1 MKWLLALVVALL
13 LYLGLSLAFGL
24 QGLGDSLARLPF
36 WWWLLAPA
44 TVLTSHLVLFGR
56 WQYYLNRLGFPLA
69 TRASAVIYA
78 SGLALIV
85 APARS
90 GEALRG
96 LWLKRRH
103 GFPLQVGVGVTL
115 AERLADLSGAL
126 LVLSWGLGGR
136 ILPAVLVGLV
146 GVGAGAWLFTHPR
159 ALARLEHGLEHL
171 PVLHRWEGLI
181 RLLRE
186 ALRSMGR
193 LRQLMKPGP
202 LLLGVGLSTVTWMLE
217 AALLEGL
224 FGAMGAGISLGQGA
238 VIRTATG
245 LGGVLSF
252 LPAGL
257 GTSEVTS
264 IGLAVAFGASR
275 PQALAVT
282 LILRLVTVALPC
294 LVGSLVLMR
303 QKDFARSTIAP
314 GAGIHGNHDNGADS
328 RTAG

>member
-1 MKWLLALVVALL
+1 MKWVLALVVALL
-13 LYLGLSLAFGL
+13 LYTGLSLAFGL
-24 QGLGDSLARLPF
+24 QGLGDSLARLPG
-36 WWWLLAPA
+36 WWWLVAPA
-44 TVLTSHLVLFGR
+44 TVCASHLLLFGR
-56 WQYYLNRLGFPLA
+56 WQFYLRRLGFPLA
-69 TRASAVIYA
+69 GRASAVIYTC
-78 SGLALIV
+78 GLALIV

-115 AERLADLSGAL
+115 AERLTDLASAL

-136 ILPAVLVGLV
+136 ILPAVLVGLA

-159 ALARLEHGLEHL
+159 ALARLEHGLERL
-171 PVLHRWEGLI
+171 PLLQRWEGVI

-186 ALRSMGR
+186 ALHSIGR

-202 LLLGVGLSTVTWMLE
+202 LLLGVGLSTATWLLE
-217 AALLEGL
+217 SALLEGL
-224 FGAMGAGISLGQGA
+224 FGAMGAGISLSQAA

-303 QKDFARSTIAP
+303 QKDFARP
-314 GAGIHGNHDNGADS
+314 GSSADDTVRDPLVGRS
-328 RTAG
+328 ERSIP

>member
-1 MKWLLALVVALL
+1 MKWLLALVAALL
-13 LYLGLSLAFGL
+13 IYLGLSLAFGL
-24 QGLGDSLARLPF
+24 QGLGNSLARLPLG
-36 WWWLLAPA
+36 WWLLAPA
-44 TVLTSHLVLFGR
+44 TVCTSHLALFWR
-56 WQYYLNRLGFPLA
+56 WQFYLQRLGFPLA
-69 TRASAVIYA
+69 ARASAVIYV

-115 AERLADLSGAL
+115 AERLADMASAL
-126 LVLSWGLGGR
+126 LVLSWGMGGR
-136 ILPAVLVGLV
+136 ILPAVLLGLA
-146 GVGAGAWLFTHPR
+146 GLGAGAWLFTHPR
-159 ALARLEHGLEHL
+159 ALARLEQALERL
-171 PVLHRWEGLI
+171 PVLRRWDGVI

-186 ALRSMGR
+186 ALQSMGR

-202 LLLGVGLSTVTWMLE
+202 LLLGVLLSTLTWTLE

-224 FGAMGAGISLGQGA
+224 FGAMGADISLSQAA

-245 LGGVLSF
+245 LGGVISF

-257 GTSEVTS
+257 GTSEVTA

-303 QKDFARSTIAP
+303 QKDFARP
-314 GAGIHGNHDNGADS
+314 GAVVPDPIDGDNAKAAEQPF
-328 RTAG
+328 R

>member
-13 LYLGLSLAFGL
+13 IYLGLSLAFGL
-24 QGLGDSLARLPF
+24 QGLGDSLARL
-36 WWWLLAPA
+36 LAPA
-44 TVLTSHLVLFGR
+44 TVFTSHLMLFGR
-56 WQYYLNRLGFPLA
+56 WQFYLSQLGFPLA
-69 TRASAVIYA
+69 TRSSAVIYT

-115 AERLADLSGAL
+115 AERLADLSSAL

-136 ILPAVLVGLV
+136 ILPAVLVGLA

-159 ALARLEHGLEHL
+159 ALARLEHGLERRL
-171 PVLHRWEGLI
+171 PFLHRWNGLI

-186 ALRSMGR
+186 ALRSMQR
-193 LRQLMKPGP
+193 LRQLMKPVP
-202 LLLGVGLSTVTWMLE
+202 LLLGVGISTGTWMLE
-217 AALLEGL
+217 AALLQGL
-224 FGAMGAGISLGQGA
+224 FAAMGAEIDLGGAA

-275 PQALAVT
+275 PEALAAT
-282 LILRLVTVALPC
+282 LILRLMTMALPC

-303 QKDFARSTIAP
+303 QRDLTQNSTSQSGHTSAQP
-314 GAGIHGNHDNGADS
+314 H
-328 RTAG
+328 

>member
-1 MKWLLALVVALL
+1 MRRWLLALVAALL

-24 QGLGDSLARLPF
+24 QGLGDSLARLPP
-36 WWWLLAPA
+36 WWWLLAPT
-44 TVLTSHLVLFGR
+44 TVCISHLLLFGR
-56 WQYYLNRLGFPLA
+56 WQFYLGRLGFPLA
-69 TRASAVIYA
+69 TPASAVIYT

-96 LWLKRRH
+96 LWLKHRH
-103 GFPLQVGVGVTL
+103 GFPLQVGLGVTL
-115 AERLADLSGAL
+115 AERLTDLSSAL

-136 ILPAVLVGLV
+136 ILPAVLVGMA
-146 GVGAGAWLFTHPR
+146 GAGMGAWLFTHPR
-159 ALARLEHGLEHL
+159 ALARLEHGLER
-171 PVLHRWEGLI
+171 PPFIHRWNGLN
-181 RLLRE
+181 RLLGE
-186 ALRSMGR
+186 ALRSIQR
-193 LRQLMKPGP
+193 LRQLMKPVP
-202 LLLGVGLSTVTWMLE
+202 LLLGVGISTVTWMLE
-217 AALLEGL
+217 AALLQGL
-224 FGAMGAGISLGQGA
+224 FGAMGAEIGLGGAA

-282 LILRLVTVALPC
+282 LILRLMTMALPC
-294 LVGSLVLMR
+294 LVGSLVLVR
-303 QKDFARSTIAP
+303 QRDLTQNSTSQSGQTSAQP
-314 GAGIHGNHDNGADS
+314 H
-328 RTAG
+328 